1 MHRTYRWLDA
11 PPRLLGFSFRQ
22 WLILV
27 LCIAGGYGLAKALH
41 LPFKI
46 AISLGV
52 FAIGLPAA
60 LAYLSDG
67 DGLPVG
73 RMVLDGLSWTW
84 ARLLLWARQLFREQD
99 DSRSLEDASACLGL
113 LAIGE
118 DGLALRADGTYLRYL
133 EVEPVNPLVSEESV
147 CAQISE
153 AFGGVLGRLE
163 GSQALQLYVQARPL
177 AVEELLSREAHSTAL
192 ACASASSEGDPAL
205 AEALRLLG
213 GAVED
218 SLRTHCSAVAAMSL
232 RYLVVV
238 PHRPPHSSRKARGND
253 QKKIHPHERAM
264 RDCARHTEGIRR
276 DLEAMRLAVRPLDGP
291 EVLDLLC
298 TRFNPDCERESA
310 PAASFMR
317 PDAIGLPLPGE
328 DAEVTL
334 ARTRALAQAICA
346 LPLDFS
352 PRSHVR
358 VGDTVEQVSY
368 LSGVPERT
376 WLGWMLHLMQAPLPF
391 SLSVHVTATDRLRE
405 RQAQRRRWKRL
416 RGVNLGTEAR
426 GRPVDPTV
434 SEQEREAE
442 ELSRDLA
449 VTAGAAIYH
458 VGVYLRLSEPDGD
471 LDALAEH
478 SLSASRETMLV
489 SDARL
494 DRGAFAQR
502 ALWQSSLPLA
512 RDTVHRTRRYLTRNV
527 ADTWPLVSTSCGSPN
542 GLALGYAQPGRTLER
557 LDPFDPEHPNHMLV
571 VVGRSGAGK
580 TMTVNL
586 LLIRGLARGLSA
598 AIIDRAGHY
607 QSLVSL
613 IPGAVQVKLGGRG
626 NREAVCPWDVP
637 DPSRVDQ
644 SKVDYLLALHSLLLG
659 RRDGTGLGD
668 LEENLLGLCIR
679 EVYARCALTGEQPR
693 ELILQEELYRREA
706 SELRACAS
714 DVAATLRNLGL
725 RLNNYVGDGPYAYL
739 TDWPTT
745 VGESS
750 RLLSFDTRA
759 IPDSRAGAALFII
772 VEHVTSRIER
782 DRETRLASGVSARGW
797 EGRHALVIDEAWKLV
812 AHEATG
818 RWFNELSRRSRHLA
832 LWLIAMSHSLAD
844 FDNEYG
850 QALLRNAAMR
860 LFLQQDTTEL
870 S

>member
-1 MHRTYRWLDA
+1 
-11 PPRLLGFSFRQ
+11 
-22 WLILV
+22 V
-27 LCIAGGYGLAKALH
+27 LSIASGYGLAKALH
-41 LPFKI
+41 LPFKV
-46 AISLGV
+46 AVSLGV

-73 RMVLDGLSWTW
+73 RMVLDGLLWSW
-84 ARLLLWARQLFREQD
+84 ARFLFWARGLFRAPD
-99 DSRSLEDASACLGL
+99 DSRSLEDAAACLGL
-113 LAIGE
+113 LAISE
-118 DGLALRADGTYLRYL
+118 DGLALRADGTLLRYL
-133 EVEPVNPLVSEESV
+133 EVEPVNPLVCEETA
-147 CAQISE
+147 CAQISD

-192 ACASASSEGDPAL
+192 ASASASSEGDPSL

-218 SLRTHCSAVAAMSL
+218 SLRTHCSATAAMSL
-232 RYLVVV
+232 RYLVVA
-238 PHRPPHSSRKARGND
+238 PFRPAHTHRKARGNF
-253 QKKIHPHERAM
+253 QKNIHPHERVL
-264 RDCARHTEGIRR
+264 RDCDRHTDGIRR

-291 EVLDLLC
+291 EVLDLLS
-298 TRFNPDCERESA
+298 TRFNPDCDSS
-310 PAASFMR
+310 PSASFMR

-328 DAEVTL
+328 DPEITA
-334 ARTRALAQAICA
+334 ARSRALADAVCA
-346 LPLDFS
+346 SPLDFS
-352 PRSHVR
+352 PRSHMR
-358 VGDTVEQVSY
+358 VGDAVEQVSY

-376 WLGWMLHLMQAPLPF
+376 WLGWMLHLMQSPLPF

-416 RGVNLGTEAR
+416 RGVNLGAESR

-449 VTAGAAIYH
+449 VTANAAIYR
-458 VGVYLRLSEPDGD
+458 VGVYLRLSEPAGD
-471 LDALAEH
+471 VETLAEH

-502 ALWQSSLPLA
+502 SLWESSLPLA
-512 RDTVHRTRRYLTRNV
+512 RDTAGRTRRYLTRNV
-527 ADTWPLVSTSCGSPN
+527 ADTWPLLSTGCGSPD
-542 GLALGYAQPGRTLER
+542 GLVLGYAQPGRTLER
-557 LDPFDPEHPNHMLV
+557 LDPFDPEHPNHMLL

-586 LLIRGLARGLSA
+586 LLIRALARGLRTA
-598 AIIDRAGHY
+598 VIDRAGHY
-607 QSLVSL
+607 QFLVSL

-644 SKVDYLLALHSLLLG
+644 AKVDYLLALHSLLLS

-679 EVYARCALTGEQPR
+679 EVYARCSVTGEQPR
-693 ELILQEELYRREA
+693 ELILQEEIYRREA
-706 SELRACAS
+706 SELRASAS

-782 DRETRLASGVSARGW
+782 DREARLSSGVPARGW

-832 LWLIAMSHSLAD
+832 LWLIAMSHSLSD
-844 FDNEYG
+844 FENEYG
-850 QALLRNAAMR
+850 TALLRNAAMR

>member
-22 WLILV
+22 WLVLV
-27 LCIAGGYGLAKALH
+27 LSIASGYGLAKALH
-41 LPFKI
+41 LPFKV
-46 AISLGV
+46 AVSLGV

-73 RMVLDGLSWTW
+73 RMVLDGISWTW
-84 ARLLLWARQLFREQD
+84 ARFLLWARGLFQGERD
-99 DSRSLEDASACLGL
+99 LRSREDAASSLGL
-113 LAIGE
+113 LAISE
-118 DGLALRADGTYLRYL
+118 DGLALRCDGACLRYL
-133 EVEPVNPLVSEESV
+133 EVEPVNPLVCEESV
-147 CAQISE
+147 CSQISE

-163 GSQALQLYVQARPL
+163 GSQALQLYVHARPL

-192 ACASASSEGDPAL
+192 ASASAASEGDPAL
-205 AEALRLLG
+205 GEALRLLG

-238 PHRPPHSSRKARGND
+238 PYRPARSPHKARRND
-253 QKKIHPHERAM
+253 PKKIHPHDRTV

-291 EVLDLLC
+291 EVLDLLS
-298 TRFNPDCERESA
+298 TRFHPDSERACA
-310 PAASFMR
+310 PSASFMR
-317 PDAIGLPLPGE
+317 PDAIGLPTPGE
-328 DAEVTL
+328 DPEVTL
-334 ARTRALAQAICA
+334 ARSRALCEAVCA
-346 LPLDFS
+346 APLDFS

-358 VGDTVEQVSY
+358 VGQSVEQVSY

-376 WLGWMLHLMQAPLPF
+376 WLGWMLHLMQTPLPF

-405 RQAQRRRWKRL
+405 RQAQRRRWRRL
-416 RGVNLGTEAR
+416 RGVNLGAEAR

-449 VTAGAAIYH
+449 VTAGAAIYR
-458 VGVYLRLSEPDGD
+458 VGVYLRLSESAGD
-471 LDALAEH
+471 VETLAEH

-502 ALWQSSLPLA
+502 SLWESSLPLA
-512 RDTVHRTRRYLTRNV
+512 RDTAGRTRRYLTRNV
-527 ADTWPLVSTSCGSPN
+527 ADTWPLVSTSCGSPD

-586 LLIRGLARGLSA
+586 FLIRALARGLRTA
-598 AIIDRAGHY
+598 VIDRAGHY
-607 QSLVSL
+607 QFLVSL

-644 SKVDYLLALHSLLLG
+644 TKVDYLLALHSLLLG
-659 RRDGTGLGD
+659 RRDGSGLGD

-679 EVYARCALTGEQPR
+679 EAYARCALTGEHPR

-706 SELRACAS
+706 SELRAGAS
-714 DVAATLRNLGL
+714 DVASTLRNLAL

-782 DRETRLASGVSARGW
+782 DREARLACGLASRGW

-812 AHEATG
+812 AHDATG

-832 LWLIAMSHSLAD
+832 LWLIAMSHSLSD

-850 QALLRNAAMR
+850 TALLRNASMR
-860 LFLQQDTTEL
+860 LFLQQDASEL

>member
-22 WLILV
+22 WLLLV
-27 LCIAGGYGLAKALH
+27 LSIASGYGLAKVLH
-41 LPFKI
+41 LPFKV
-46 AISLGV
+46 ALSLGV

-73 RMVLDGLSWTW
+73 RMVLDGLFWTW
-84 ARLLLWARQLFREQD
+84 ARILLWARGLFRAPD
-99 DSRSLEDASACLGL
+99 DSRSLEDASSCLGL
-113 LAIGE
+113 LAISE
-118 DGLALRADGTYLRYL
+118 DGLALRSDGTLLRYL
-133 EVEPVNPLVSEESV
+133 EVEPVNPLVCEETA

-163 GSQALQLYVQARPL
+163 GSQTLQLYVQARPL
-177 AVEELLSREAHSTAL
+177 AVQELLSREAHSAAL
-192 ACASASSEGDPAL
+192 ASASASGEGDPEL
-205 AEALRLLG
+205 GEALRLLG
-213 GAVED
+213 HAVED
-218 SLRTHCSAVAAMSL
+218 SLRTHCSSTAAMSL
-232 RYLVVV
+232 RYLVVA
-238 PHRPPHSSRKARGND
+238 PFRPPHSSRKARGNF
-253 QKKIHPHERAM
+253 QKNM
-264 RDCARHTEGIRR
+264 RDCDRHTEGIRR

-291 EVLDLLC
+291 EVLDLLS
-298 TRFNPDCERESA
+298 TRFHPHSDTS
-310 PAASFMR
+310 PSASFMR
-317 PDAIGLPLPGE
+317 PDAIGLPLPDE
-328 DAEVTL
+328 DPEVTA
-334 ARTRALAQAICA
+334 ARSRALADAVCA
-346 LPLDFS
+346 SPLDFS
-352 PRSHVR
+352 PRSHLR
-358 VGDTVEQVSY
+358 VGDAVEQVSY

-376 WLGWMLHLMQAPLPF
+376 WLGWMLHLMQTPLPF

-416 RGVNLGTEAR
+416 RGVNLGAEAR

-449 VTAGAAIYH
+449 LTANAAIYR
-458 VGVYLRLSEPDGD
+458 VGVYLRLAEPLGD
-471 LDALAEH
+471 VETLVEH

-502 ALWQSSLPLA
+502 SLWESSLPLA
-512 RDTVHRTRRYLTRNV
+512 RDTAHRTRRYLTRNI
-527 ADTWPLVSTSCGSPN
+527 ADTWPLVSTSCGSPD

-557 LDPFDPEHPNHMLV
+557 LDPFDPEHPNHMLT

-586 LLIRGLARGLSA
+586 LLIRGLARGLRTA
-598 AIIDRAGHY
+598 VIDRAGHY
-607 QSLVSL
+607 QFLVSL

-659 RRDGTGLGD
+659 RRDGSGLGD

-679 EVYARCALTGEQPR
+679 EVYSRCAVTGEQPR
-693 ELILQEELYRREA
+693 ELILQEEIYRREA
-706 SELRACAS
+706 SELRARAS

-782 DRETRLASGVSARGW
+782 DREARLSSGVSARGW

-832 LWLIAMSHSLAD
+832 LWLIAMSHSLSD
-844 FDNEYG
+844 FENEYG
-850 QALLRNAAMR
+850 RALLRNAAMR